1 MLTSNVIMP
10 GNRGRDRFALLCL
23 VWMVVLAP
31 FVAQAADVSFVENVG
46 QFDPDVRFQARAG
59 DLTVFAASNHLW
71 LTWRIGD
78 FGLDPRDATTG
89 FSTVRTV
96 NLRLSFPGC
105 RPDPLVKGEDSIST
119 RLSYFVGA
127 ETTDWYGSVPGW
139 KLVRYQGLCPGVDL
153 LLDGRGERLR
163 LRLIADRLQ
172 DLSALQP
179 ALEGAEDFTNDGQAL
194 ILSDGTRLELPTVSA
209 ELRSGDA
216 VQLPPGW
223 PLAEQKHDTTPAPKS
238 DRLVGVNYAGFLGGS
253 EEDCSFRCAM
263 ALDSMG
269 AVYVTGLTDSPD
281 FPTTPGAYD
290 TGVPVQEDAFI
301 AKISA
306 DGSTLV
312 YATLLGGGDEDW
324 GRAITVD
331 GAGRAIVT
339 GHTRSSDF
347 PTTPGAFDRTH
358 ENTIYPD
365 DGFVTILSA
374 DGSELSYSTY
384 FGGSAEEIGKGIAV
398 SSMGRIFVAGAT
410 QSSNFPTT
418 PGAFDPTYNP
428 PSAGGGEMDA
438 FVLQLNPAGSGAADL
453 VYGTFIGGGYDDWVD
468 ALTIDDAGAV
478 YLAGTTGSS
487 TFPVSTG
494 AWLTTQPGGRDG
506 FVAKLNPQGSAL
518 DFSTFI
524 GGPGEESADAVVVD
538 ASGRVV
544 VEGYTNSGSFPT
556 TPGAYDRVLGGDR
569 DIYVVMLEADGSAP
583 IFSTFV
589 GGSDGEYSGST
600 LAIAADGSVIAT
612 GGSRSSDFPTT
623 PGCPDPTLNGLE
635 DAVVFLLDP
644 SGSALRY
651 GTYLG
656 GWHWEFGYGVAASA
670 RGAVVVGRTRSYDF
684 PVTSGDFGDTFGG
697 GTCLAGQP
705 CTDAFIAE
713 IEFPVIFT
721 DGFESGD
728 SSAWN

>member
-1 MLTSNVIMP
+1 MFTPSKFASWNF
-10 GNRGRDRFALLCL
+10 GRDRFALLCL
-23 VWMVVLAP
+23 VGMFALAP
-31 FVAQAADVSFVENVG
+31 SAAQSAGVSFVENVG
-46 QFDPDVRFQARAG
+46 QFNPEVRFQARAG
-59 DLTVFAASNHLW
+59 DLTVFAGSDHLW

-78 FGLDPRDATTG
+78 SGLDPRDATVG

-96 NLRLSFPGC
+96 NLRLTFPGC
-105 RPDPLVKGEDSIST
+105 SSDPLVKGEDSIPT
-119 RLSYFVGA
+119 RLSYFVGTEA
-127 ETTDWYGSVPGW
+127 TQWQGSVPVW
-139 KLVRYQGLCPGVDL
+139 QQVRYQGLCSGVDL
-153 LLDGRGERLR
+153 LLDGLGGRLR
-163 LRLIADRLQ
+163 FRLIADRPQ
-172 DLSALQP
+172 DLSALRP
-179 ALEGAEDFTNDGQAL
+179 VLEGAENFTSDGEAL

-209 ELRSGDA
+209 ELRSGDV

-223 PLAEQKHDTTPAPKS
+223 PLAETEHATTPPLRS
-238 DRLVGVNYAGFLGGS
+238 DRLLGVNYAGFLGGS

-263 ALDSMG
+263 ALDSTG

-281 FPTTPGAYD
+281 FPTTQGAYD
-290 TGVPVQEDAFI
+290 TSVPVQEDAFV

-358 ENTIYPD
+358 ESTIYPD

-374 DGSELSYSTY
+374 DGSDLFYSTY

-398 SSMGRIFVAGAT
+398 NSVGRVFVAGAT

-418 PGAFDPTYNP
+418 PGAFDPTYNS
-428 PSAGGGEMDA
+428 PSPGGGEMDA
-438 FVLQLNPAGSGAADL
+438 FVLQLNPAGAGAADL

-468 ALTIDDAGAV
+468 ALVIDDAGAV
-478 YLAGTTGSS
+478 YVAGTTGSS
-487 TFPVSTG
+487 TFPTTPGS
-494 AWLTTQPGGRDG
+494 WLTTQPGGRDG
-506 FVAKLNPQGSAL
+506 FVAKLNAQGSAL
-518 DFSTFI
+518 GFSTFI
-524 GGPGEESADAVVVD
+524 GAAGEESADAVVVD

-556 TPGAYDRVLGGDR
+556 TPGAYDRDLGGDR

-583 IFSTFV
+583 VFSTFV

-600 LAIAADGSVIAT
+600 LAIATDGSVIAT
-612 GGSRSSDFPTT
+612 GGSRSFDFPTT
-623 PGCPDPTLNGLE
+623 PGCPDQTLNGLE
-635 DAVVFLLDP
+635 DAVIFMLDP
-644 SGSALRY
+644 SGAELRY

-656 GWHWEFGYGVAASA
+656 GWHWDFGFGVAASA
-670 RGAVVVGRTRSYDF
+670 RGAVVIGRTRSYDF
-684 PVTSGDFGDTFGG
+684 PATPGDFGDAFGG

-713 IEFPVIFT
+713 VEFSVIFS
-721 DGFESGD
+721 DGFESND
-728 SSAWN
+728 TSAWN